1 MEKKYTVLRV
11 IATLF
16 KIAGV
21 LVALGTV
28 LIAILMMITV
38 AAGSMVTED
47 IGGPIVAF
55 ILVVMMFIGGAITAL
70 GVYALGEAL
79 YLLINLEEN
88 TRYTAMLLRDRFY
101 PQPQTPQQPMMPQ
114 QPVMTPQPPAAPTY
128 PPASPLA

>member
-28 LIAILMMITV
+28 LIAILMMIAV

-47 IGGPIVAF
+47 YGGPIVAF
-55 ILVVMMFIGGAITAL
+55 ILVVMMFIGGGISAL
-70 GVYALGEAL
+70 GVYALGESM

-114 QPVMTPQPPAAPTY
+114 QPVMPPQPPVDSIY
-128 PPASPLA
+128 PPPAPLA

>member
-88 TRYTAMLLRDRFY
+88 TRYTAMILRDRFY
-101 PQPQTPQQPMMPQ
+101 PQPQTPQQPMIPQ
-114 QPVMTPQPPAAPTY
+114 QPVMTPQPPVAPTY
-128 PPASPLA
+128 PPTPLA

>member
-16 KIAGV
+16 KIGGV

-28 LIAILMMITV
+28 LIAILLMIGV
-38 AAGSMVTED
+38 AAGSMMTED
-47 IGGPIVAF
+47 YGGPIVAF
-55 ILVVMMFIGGAITAL
+55 ILVVMMFIGGGIAAL
-70 GVYALGEAL
+70 GVYALGESM

-101 PQPQTPQQPMMPQ
+101 PQPQAPQSPMMPQ
-114 QPVMTPQPPAAPTY
+114 QPVMEPQAPAVSTY
-128 PPASPLA
+128 PPAPLA